1 MTAGEVTAAMKPRR
15 AGTGQVHLWS
25 GGSAWLGLG
34 VGAAGRHAHHAL
46 QVTVALAPGGR
57 CAMAGPEGEWRQYTG
72 ALVPA
77 RLPHALDGLGGPVAV
92 LLLAPESR
100 LGRQLGARCAGDQ
113 VRPLPA
119 GEARRLADALRPLL
133 ASTAGTGQVARTC
146 QEALASIS
154 GDTAPATP
162 IDPRIARA
170 VAILRDRPSDPPRLA
185 EAAATAGLSA
195 DRFSH
200 LFSRQ
205 TGVPYRTYA
214 LWTRVEAAIARGL
227 DAGSWTRAAHEAG
240 FADAAHL
247 TRTCRRML
255 GMSPSALVPS

>member
-1 MTAGEVTAAMKPRR
+1 MAACDDTATGRQRR
-15 AGTGQVHLWS
+15 AGTGTIHLWS

-46 QVTVALAPGGR
+46 QVTVALAPGGH
-57 CAMAGPEGEWRQYTG
+57 CALAGPDGEWRQYVG

-77 RLPHALDGLGGPVAV
+77 RLPHALDGLGGPLAV

-100 LGRQLGARCAGDQ
+100 LGRLLGARCGGDQ
-113 VRPLPA
+113 VCPLPA
-119 GEARRLADALRPLL
+119 AESRRLADALRPLL
-133 ASTAGTGQVARTC
+133 GSAAGAGQVARTC

-154 GDTAPATP
+154 GDGASAAP

-185 EAAATAGLSA
+185 EAAATAGLSP

-214 LWTRVEAAIARGL
+214 LWTRVEAAIAHGL
-227 DAGSWTRAAHEAG
+227 HAGSWTKAAHEAG

-255 GMSPSALVPS
+255 GMSPSALASG